1 MTKNTM
7 SLQRL
12 KTLNRWTIA
21 LIVAAVA
28 IAGGS
33 LYYSISQFGQKP
45 VKPVASAPV
54 KQPVTALGRLE
65 PVSEV
70 VRVAAP
76 TTLNND
82 RIAQLLVKR
91 GDRVQAGQAI
101 AILESR
107 DRLQTSQLEAQERIR
122 VAQAKL
128 AQVKAGAKSGEIAA
142 QKAEI
147 ARLEEELQGEIAT
160 QAATIARRQSEVN
173 VALSEYNRYLAL
185 YREGAIAA
193 SNLDQRRL
201 TLETAEAQ
209 LKEVKAN
216 RNRTADTLRAQIN
229 RARATLNQIAEVR
242 PVDVQVA
249 QTEVDQANA
258 AAKRAKAELQEAYIR
273 APITGQVLEV
283 YTKSGEAIAEEGIV
297 DLGKTDQME
306 VVAEVYQS
314 DIGQIHNGQVALI
327 TGEAFSGE
335 LRGII
340 RQVGLQVSQQKV
352 FSNQPGQNLD
362 RRVVE
367 VRIRLNPNDSQKVA
381 SLTNLQVQV
390 AIQP

>member
-1 MTKNTM
+1 MTKNST
-7 SLQRL
+7 SLKRL
-12 KTLNRWTIA
+12 IVLNRWTIA
-21 LIVAAVA
+21 FIIAATA

-33 LYYSISQFGQKP
+33 LYYTISQFRNKP
-45 VKPVASAPV
+45 APPVISAPANE
-54 KQPVTALGRLE
+54 PITALGRLE

-76 TTLNND
+76 TALNND

-91 GDRVQAGQAI
+91 GDRIKTGQVV

-107 DRLQTSQLEAQERIR
+107 DRLQTALLEAQERVK

-128 AQVKAGAKSGEIAA
+128 LQVKAGAKSGEIAA
-142 QKAEI
+142 QQAEMT
-147 ARLEEELQGEIAT
+147 RLEKELQGEIAT

-173 VALSEYNRYLAL
+173 IALSEYNRYLAL

-201 TLETAEAQ
+201 TLETAQAQ
-209 LKEVKAN
+209 LNEVKAN

-229 RARATLNQIAEVR
+229 QAKATFDQIAEVR

-258 AAKRAKAELQEAYIR
+258 AAQRAKAELQEAYIR
-273 APITGQVLEV
+273 APITGQVLEI

-314 DIGQIHNGQVALI
+314 DISKIHNGQSAVI
-327 TGEAFSGE
+327 TGEAFPGE
-335 LRGII
+335 LHGTVH
-340 RQVGLQVSQQKV
+340 QLGLQVNQQKV
-352 FSNQPGQNLD
+352 FSNQPGENLD
-362 RRVVE
+362 RRIIE
-367 VRIRLNPNDSQKVA
+367 VRIRLNPKDSQQVA